1 MNENGPDWITYG
13 PRLGRIQV
21 VDAKFSISGK
31 YPRGIPPA
39 TQEAWLLYV
48 QEAVGKYS
56 GSYASQIQ
64 RALLNGDIDWSIYR
78 AP

>member
-1 MNENGPDWITYG
+1 MFGRAPRD

-21 VDAKFSISGK
+21 VDAKFSIRGN
-31 YPRGIPPA
+31 YPSSIPTP
-39 TQEAWLLYV
+39 TEEAWMPYV

-56 GSYASQIQ
+56 GDYASQIQ
-64 RALLNGDIDWSIYR
+64 RALLNGDIDWRIFR